1 MRHVKLILREDVPSL
16 GDAGELVNVKPGYA
30 RNYLIPQGK
39 AIFAT
44 EAKVKEL
51 EHHRRVVE
59 AKLAKELASLDA
71 VRKHVEGL
79 ELHVK
84 ARAGEEGKLFG
95 SVTAL
100 QIAELLADKG
110 VEVDR
115 RRVLLSEPIKELGA
129 HTVPVKLH
137 RDLVAQLRV
146 TVSPEDSGAPPPA
159 EPSEPEGAAD
169 EE

>member
-39 AIFAT
+39 ATFAT
-44 EAKVKEL
+44 EANLKEL

-79 ELHVK
+79 SLQVR

-100 QIAELLADKG
+100 QIAELLAENG
-110 VEVDR
+110 VAVDR
-115 RRVLLSEPIKELGA
+115 RRVLLSEPIKELGE

-146 TVSPEDSGAPPPA
+146 TVSPEDSGAPPAP
-159 EPSEPEGAAD
+159 EPSEPEVAAD